1 MAMRVTGMMSGMDTE
16 SIIQQ
21 LVAARQTK
29 VDTLK
34 KKQISHQW
42 KQDAWKDLNSKIYK
56 LYSGTLSNLQYATS
70 FSKKTTTASNSSLVN
85 VITSDSAM
93 NSVQSLKINRL
104 AKAGYLTGA
113 ELKGKEGQKLTAS
126 SKVVESLGIESGSKF
141 EVGTGSK
148 KTEITID
155 ENTTISSLVNKLKS
169 AGVNANFD
177 AGQQRLYIG
186 ASDLG
191 KEADFSLIASN
202 DKGTDALNK
211 LGILVYDDRAMEA
224 YKAYATMGQADQDK
238 WVASRVE
245 ALHKQ
250 YTANKT
256 KLEDANKALEDK
268 KAPLLDEY
276 KTAYG
281 DTDIADK
288 ATRDARRSD
297 IETRMQELTDKGD
310 AIDAEEQHE
319 MDMLKAELSY
329 IDGYDKIE
337 ASIAE
342 NDDKIAKLVS
352 DGYLTEDGEAGTKL
366 TEIAKEELST
376 KIEKAQNIGASPVGS
391 VGAHKEVG
399 CDSEIVLNG
408 VTYTSNSNSV
418 EVNGLTITCNGTTA
432 PNETITLTT
441 QNDTSGVY
449 DMIKGFIKE
458 YSALIN
464 EMDKLYNAESS
475 KGYEP
480 LTDEEKESMS
490 ESEIEKWESKIKDSL
505 LRRDSTL
512 SSVSGAMKEIMM
524 SGFEVNGKKMY
535 LYDFG
540 IETLG
545 YFNAADNEKN
555 AYHIH
560 GDEDDE
566 AVRNETNKLM
576 AMINSD
582 PDTVVSFFTQLS
594 QKLYG
599 KMFDLMKGTE
609 FSSVYKVY
617 DDKKMKEEYDD
628 YSKKIKEQEKKLQ
641 DYEDKWYK
649 KFGAMETA
657 MAKMQSNVSAITS
670 LLGGS

>member
-211 LGILVYDDRAMEA
+211 LGILVYDDRAMAA

-337 ASIAE
+337 TSIAE